1 MTATF
6 EKKKKKKME
15 GGGGSDECY
24 CSKAEMDLFT
34 APPINADMER
44 GVFVNHFPI
53 ATLAPGAP
61 IEFSVPA
68 SPEDY
73 LDLGRT
79 TLQLTMAVRKA
90 DGTALRND
98 QLLVPVQLLLHSM
111 FQQVD
116 VKLNDRLVT
125 PSLNT
130 YPYKAYLETLLSH
143 GADTKNSYLSNEGWF
158 GGPGEGPDQSN
169 PYDDDATAGV
179 KARGRL
185 ILSGRDFQLEGRPH
199 VDIFQQERY
208 LLPGVNMHLK
218 FQPTRPA
225 FHLFYDHDARAG
237 GAAQGHFTTVIRRA
251 TLRVRRVRCNPG
263 LSLEHAKRLESGLNA
278 LYPLRRGVVTTFTVA
293 QGGQSFVKENL
304 IQGQLPRRAFV
315 CMVSNAAFNGA
326 NNTNPYA
333 FSHYDLNFLSA
344 SVGTETYPSQ
354 PFKPNFQ
361 TDQYAHVYTDLMRT
375 IGSLNSNRGCGIS
388 YEDFKAGGHVIFG
401 FDFTADMAEGP
412 HRDRIKYG
420 SLRLEGHFAAALA
433 NAVNVIV
440 YAEYDNVLQID
451 RARNVVADFGST

>member
-1 MTATF
+1 MTSLTATF
-6 EKKKKKKME
+6 EKKKME

-158 GGPGEGPDQSN
+158 GGPGEGPGQSN
-169 PYDDDATAGV
+169 PPEPPVPNPDSE
-179 KARGRL
+179 RRL
-185 ILSGRDFQLEGRPH
+185 GRPG
-199 VDIFQQERY
+199 QEAGAPR
-208 LLPGVNMHLK
+208 
-218 FQPTRPA
+218 
-225 FHLFYDHDARAG
+225 HDAGGLGRHEARRHAGASGQEVRA
-237 GAAQGHFTTVIRRA
+237 QH
-251 TLRVRRVRCNPG
+251 
-263 LSLEHAKRLESGLNA
+263 
-278 LYPLRRGVVTTFTVA
+278 
-293 QGGQSFVKENL
+293 
-304 IQGQLPRRAFV
+304 
-315 CMVSNAAFNGA
+315 
-326 NNTNPYA
+326 
-333 FSHYDLNFLSA
+333 
-344 SVGTETYPSQ
+344 
-354 PFKPNFQ
+354 
-361 TDQYAHVYTDLMRT
+361 
-375 IGSLNSNRGCGIS
+375 
-388 YEDFKAGGHVIFG
+388 
-401 FDFTADMAEGP
+401 
-412 HRDRIKYG
+412 
-420 SLRLEGHFAAALA
+420 
-433 NAVNVIV
+433 
-440 YAEYDNVLQID
+440 
-451 RARNVVADFGST
+451 